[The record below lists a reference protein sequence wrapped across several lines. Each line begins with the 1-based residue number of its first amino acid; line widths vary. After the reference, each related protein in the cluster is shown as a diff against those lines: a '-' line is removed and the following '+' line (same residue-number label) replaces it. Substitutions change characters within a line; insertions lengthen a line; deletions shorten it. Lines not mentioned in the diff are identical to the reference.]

1 MYHHPISV
9 KFQQKAEDWIREPG
23 ITGIRCIN
31 MKIDSSI
38 LPEKQQETFFIL
50 KEKEWLNPFYL
61 AGGTALAL
69 QYKHRESVDFDFFSD
84 KDFNNHELTEA
95 LKKIGE
101 TEIFSEEKNTL
112 HTLVNGVQISFLG
125 YKYKLMKAPESEA
138 NIKIADHLDIAC
150 MKLSA
155 IISRGTK
162 KDFVDLFYLLRHF
175 SLEELFKVYHKKYN
189 LSDHNYILLK
199 SLVYFS
205 DAEEDPMP
213 LVKED
218 ISWQTIKEKIINE
231 VKKT

>member
-1 MYHHPISV
+1 
-9 KFQQKAEDWIREPG
+9 
-23 ITGIRCIN
+23 

-38 LPEKQQETFFIL
+38 LPKKQQEIFFIL

-84 KDFNNHELTEA
+84 KNFSNDEILEH
-95 LKKIGE
+95 LKITGE

-112 HTLVNGVQISFLG
+112 HTLVKGVQISFLG
-125 YKYKLMKAPESEA
+125 YKYKLMNPLEA
-138 NIKIADHLDIAC
+138 EGNIKIADPLDIAC

-155 IISRGTK
+155 IVSRGTK
-162 KDFVDLFYLLRHF
+162 KDFVDLYYLLGHF
-175 SLEELFKVYHKKYN
+175 SLEELFKAYHKKYN
-189 LSDHNYILLK
+189 LTDHRYILLK
-199 SLVYFS
+199 SLVYFT

-218 ISWQTIKEKIINE
+218 ISWQTIKEKIIAE
-231 VKKT
+231 VKKISNEK